1 MPSNYLYETY
11 FLQNWLP
18 RWNQTLTQLK
28 FIHNWVITS
37 IQWMVQWWALVYR
50 GWLVCRS
57 SPEWRTDAAGWL
69 SARVYIHFCPFS
81 TFTGPISVSNCGFQ
95 NNWKSQR
102 PRQRTVINSL
112 KAFETTDDSLIL
124 EYLKN
129 WNQQF
134 IKNSKELPNIHLYL
148 GCNQKQT
155 ALIGN

>member
-1 MPSNYLYETY
+1 
-11 FLQNWLP
+11 
-18 RWNQTLTQLK
+18 LK
-28 FIHNWVITS
+28 KSKT
-37 IQWMVQWWALVYR
+37 A
-50 GWLVCRS
+50 
-57 SPEWRTDAAGWL
+57 PENR
-69 SARVYIHFCPFS
+69 HQFF
-81 TFTGPISVSNCGFQ
+81 
-95 NNWKSQR
+95 
-102 PRQRTVINSL
+102 